1 MAKLGLVSPWVE
13 LYNEI
18 NTLFGED
25 PQIVVLF
32 DEDKHEIK
40 LYVEDYVKADAIS
53 QILIQEKV
61 FGKTKIKVTV
71 IPANPKPDSYHE
83 SNDLMVTIYE
93 RAFFENPHY
102 LRSEVLGKQSMF
114 EFTYVVF
121 ENEVLQYYT
130 DNIGD
135 VHGFRS
141 TLAENIARDILVEKP
156 GVFYCTD
163 FPRQEIEIPGEVVEA
178 IRGI

>member
-1 MAKLGLVSPWVE
+1 MAKLGLVSPLVE

-32 DEDKHEIK
+32 DEDEHEIK
-40 LYVEDYVKADAIS
+40 LYVNDYGKAVAIS
-53 QILIQEKV
+53 QILTQEKT
-61 FGKTKIKVTV
+61 FGKTKVKVTV
-71 IPANPKPDSYHE
+71 IPANNTGEPE
-83 SNDLMVTIYE
+83 TNDLTVTVYD

-102 LRSEVLGKQSMF
+102 LRSEVLGKQSPF

-163 FPRQEIEIPGEVVEA
+163 FPRQEIEIPSEVVEA
-178 IRGI
+178 IRGL